1 MALTGMSYNYT
12 SLTGPIFRTDSAGYM
27 AEPVGCSK
35 RQVFLRSYQ
44 FSRKRSLS
52 ERIRR
57 SLVRV
62 KRLFWFRLRSARKL
76 RRVVWAKL
84 SKLRQGFYGRRRP
97 SRFLRLVNG
106 NHYYYRSNCD
116 GFPCFC

>member
-1 MALTGMSYNYT
+1 MQTIFST
-12 SLTGPIFRTDSAGYM
+12 ESLYGHYYGAAVER
-27 AEPVGCSK
+27 CSK

-62 KRLFWFRLRSARKL
+62 KRLVWSRLRSARKL
-76 RRVVWAKL
+76 RRFVWAKL
-84 SKLRQGFYGRRRP
+84 WKLRQGLSYRRRP
-97 SRFLRLVNG
+97 SKFVRVVEG
-106 NHYYYRSNCD
+106 DYYHYSNCD
-116 GFPCFC
+116 NFPCLC